1 MSTLN
6 NSVIICYE
14 NSKPRKEKV
23 SSKKKK
29 VQKHVKRT
37 FYESPLRHIQLS
49 NKRWA
54 QAQKRLSCNTNQVFN
69 KRKGSFCFAK
79 ESLQDSVIILSDN
92 ENELNNKDD
101 ESKQELQ
108 TRKRFLDLSINGEG
122 NPQCNS
128 NETLSQTKTAVEGP
142 PRKKRKK
149 NIVAL
154 SENNSTCPSVSNTII
169 DLDDENIALV
179 SDSINQSLDDIVV
192 VWSST
197 KTIPSSGETIP
208 SSVETVPSSV
218 ETVPPSAETVA
229 PSTETVPQSVKIPV
243 PSAKTPPLSVKT
255 PTCAKVPPQSVKSSL
270 CAKTSLLS
278 IETFVPS
285 VNQSE
290 EEPIDRKKNDR
301 IFMIDTTPNKNN
313 LSCLQ
318 SNEDILQQ
326 HETNTEKDAKNKKVE
341 EEESAITCLPFSKR
355 RLKFP
360 KPHNISKNIIMIK
373 PKTTQRLRNFKRPVT
388 NYTTST
394 FTSTTSTMSTTF
406 NTSATSTISTTF
418 NTSIIPTISTIY
430 TSTIDTSTI
439 PTISSTS
446 TLPLVY
452 NMPVA
457 YNYPNLYDFSNPGFQ
472 TTFEPSFISYPQL
485 STTGSSVP
493 QPLNSLREIV
503 IDGNNIAMAYRK
515 HKIFAEEGIKIVV
528 EYFQKRGHSVKVFV
542 PHYRRSLNHPLLE
555 KLYTDGI
562 VIFTPSRVIGGKRI
576 TPYDD
581 RYILEYATMCGGI
594 VVSSDQYRD
603 LYLEKPEWR
612 DTIEKRLLI
621 PTFVGNYVMFPE
633 DPLGRGGPTLEEFL
647 RH

>member
-6 NSVIICYE
+6 NSIIICYE
-14 NSKPRKEKV
+14 NPKPTKEKAF
-23 SSKKKK
+23 SRKKK
-29 VQKHVKRT
+29 VHKNVKRT

-49 NKRWA
+49 SKRWA
-54 QAQKRLSCNTNQVFN
+54 QAQKRLLCNTNQVCN
-69 KRKGSFCFAK
+69 KRKDSFCFAK

-92 ENELNNKDD
+92 ENESNNKDD
-101 ESKQELQ
+101 ESKQEIE

-128 NETLSQTKTAVEGP
+128 NETLSQMKTTVEGP

-149 NIVAL
+149 DIVAL
-154 SENNSTCPSVSNTII
+154 SENNSICPSVSNTII

-197 KTIPSSGETIP
+197 KTIPSSAETIP
-208 SSVETVPSSV
+208 SSVETVPLSAES
-218 ETVPPSAETVA
+218 VPPSAETVA
-229 PSTETVPQSVKIPV
+229 PSTETVPQSVKTPV
-243 PSAKTPPLSVKT
+243 SSAKTPPLSVKT
-255 PTCAKVPPQSVKSSL
+255 LPCAKIPPHSVKIL
-270 CAKTSLLS
+270 PCAKTSLLS
-278 IETFVPS
+278 IKTFVPS

-290 EEPIDRKKNDR
+290 EEPINRKKNDR

-318 SNEDILQQ
+318 SNEDILEQY
-326 HETNTEKDAKNKKVE
+326 ETNTEKDAKNKKEE
-341 EEESAITCLPFSKR
+341 EEESAETCLPFSKR

-360 KPHNISKNIIMIK
+360 KPHNISKNIMMTK
-373 PKTTQRLRNFKRPVT
+373 PKTTQRLRSFRRPVT

-394 FTSTTSTMSTTF
+394 FTSTTSTISTTF

-418 NTSIIPTISTIY
+418 NTPIIPTIST
-430 TSTIDTSTI
+430 TFDTSTI
-439 PTISSTS
+439 HTISSTS

-457 YNYPNLYDFSNPGFQ
+457 YNYSNLYDFSNPGFQ
-472 TTFEPSFISYPQL
+472 TTFEPSFMSYPQL

-493 QPLNSLREIV
+493 QPLNRLREIV

-542 PHYRRSLNHPLLE
+542 PHHRRSLNHPLLE

-594 VVSSDQYRD
+594 VVSLDQYRD